1 MYDYKFIKLD
11 YQAFW
16 KTKKVD
22 YQAIIKEHAKDGWR
36 LVQIFTP
43 PSGMNESLNYIE
55 LILEKEIE

>member
-22 YQAIIKEHAKDGWR
+22 YQSIIKEHAKDGWR

-55 LILEKEIE
+55 LI